1 MKAENQE
8 KKFGRV
14 LRCDTDGL
22 SNTVEERFEEATDFI
37 LDSFEEWSDE
47 E

>member
-1 MKAENQE
+1 MFLFFFGNEREN
-8 KKFGRV
+8 
-14 LRCDTDGL
+14 
-22 SNTVEERFEEATDFI
+22 NIIEERFEEATDFI